1 MGLMDKVKEQAANA
15 AKAAKDAAAK
25 GQAKVDEMQ
34 AKRAADATLRQ
45 LGLAVYLEKA
55 GRAPDTNDADI
66 AAFVDTIK
74 AYEDEHGELTKA
86 DEKPDES

>member
-15 AKAAKDAAAK
+15 AKSAKEAAAK

-45 LGLAVYLEKA
+45 LGLAVYLQKA
-55 GRAPDTNDADI
+55 GRGGDTADADI
-66 AAFVDTIK
+66 AGYVETIK
-74 AYEDEHGELTKA
+74 AYEAEHGELSKTDKA
-86 DEKPDES
+86 ED